1 MFPLLA
7 RTKLFLAYLAC
18 ALLTFAAPA
27 DHLIGGIP
35 QTDEGVQ
42 VIERIGYLAG
52 YSQQARNPAWVAY
65 RLRGAPAFRTAPRP
79 GQFLD
84 DPSVHGEPRH
94 RDYTHSGYDRGHLA
108 SNAVIG
114 SYFGPAA
121 QRETFYMTNILPQTP
136 QLNRR
141 GVWRQIEQLEMGMGA
156 AFQEVWVITGAI
168 DTDRSN
174 RMPSGVSIP
183 EGSFK
188 IIVDQQPGTQAL
200 RVAAF
205 AFPQDPQS
213 PQLSAYAVSVDR
225 VEQLT
230 GLDFFPDLP
239 ASFESVERARPGTQ
253 WITAAGTERRE
264 SYALAAASKTPPRP
278 AGGGSYWISSTG
290 KTHRSGCRYFA
301 TGNGAYAGASGVNCK
316 LCGGAR

>member
-1 MFPLLA
+1 MFSF
-7 RTKLFLAYLAC
+7 RAC
-18 ALLTFAAPA
+18 ASSLFAYFAATLLVLAAPA

-35 QTDEGVQ
+35 RAAEDVQ

-52 YSQQARNPAWVAY
+52 YSAQARNPAWVAY
-65 RLRGAPAFRTAPRP
+65 RLRGTPAYRTAPRP
-79 GQFLD
+79 SQFLD
-84 DPSVHGEPRH
+84 DPSVRGEPQH

-114 SYFGPAA
+114 SYFGPTA
-121 QRETFYMTNILPQTP
+121 QRETFYMTNIIPQTP

-156 AFQEVWVITGAI
+156 AFEEVWVITGAI
-168 DTDRSN
+168 ETDRSN

-188 IIVDQQPGTQAL
+188 IIVDQQPGTQTL

-205 AFPQDPQS
+205 AVPQQPHSQE
-213 PQLSAYAVSVDR
+213 LSAYAVSVDR
-225 VEQLT
+225 IEQLT
-230 GLDFFPDLP
+230 GLDFFPDFP
-239 ASFESVERARPGTQ
+239 ASFESVERARSRAD
-253 WITAAGTERRE
+253 WIQAAGTAPRQ
-264 SYALAAASKTPPRP
+264 SYASAVPAPTRAA
-278 AGGGSYWISSTG
+278 GSERYWISSTG
-290 KTHRSGCRYFA
+290 KTHRSGCRYYA
-301 TGNGAYAGASGVNCK
+301 SGNGRFAGASGVNCK